1 MTFAPLRGL
10 PSVERLNDGRPL
22 LGQRT
27 RILTQLL
34 GFDGWRVAEAYFE
47 APDGTRVVP
56 VGTYLPPPETRL
68 VCRMERRW
76 LSTCSQCGAR
86 CPRRHCA
93 DLKRRWNNLPCS
105 EHPVSIEYTPI
116 RVKCQR
122 CKATPMEAVPWADPY
137 QRETRRL
144 QQHLA
149 LQAASMPTVR
159 VAAQYGLSWSTVRRA
174 ESMAIARWE
183 AQRPKVGLKDVGV
196 DEKYL
201 GRRHKRAE
209 KFVTIV
215 SNLQTG
221 EPIWIGYG
229 RSEETLKRWLSTL
242 NGRQKKR
249 LRLFAMDMHEAFKNA
264 VESDPKL
271 KHVAI
276 VHDPF
281 HVMKRANEAID
292 ELRRAIFFRGGDDM
306 RALGRGTRW
315 LFLRAWER
323 NTPGQQSDLK
333 ALLDCNAKLAAAYQ
347 IKEELRGVLAAPNQT
362 AMAKGMSRILRRTQ
376 RKANV
381 EMRKLHDSL
390 RRHLPRILALGK
402 YRPPVGRIEALN
414 NNWETLVRQARG
426 VRDYEY
432 LRRKLCFL
440 AVNPLRRAVG
450 VRAFLA
456 LSRTPTTKLAAVA

>member
-1 MTFAPLRGL
+1 MT
-10 PSVERLNDGRPL
+10 
-22 LGQRT
+22 
-27 RILTQLL
+27 
-34 GFDGWRVAEAYFE
+34 EAYFE
-47 APDGTRVVP
+47 APDGTRIIP
-56 VGTYLPPPETRL
+56 LGTYLPPAEARL
-68 VCRMERRW
+68 VCRVERRW
-76 LSTCSQCGAR
+76 LATCSQCGAICR
-86 CPRRHCA
+86 KRHC
-93 DLKRRWNNLPCS
+93 DDVTRRWRDLPCS

-116 RVKCQR
+116 RVKCHR
-122 CKATPMEAVPWADPY
+122 CEGTPVEAVPWADPG
-137 QRETRRL
+137 QRQTRRL

-149 LQAASMPTVR
+149 LQAASMPTMR

-183 AQRPKVGLKDVGV
+183 AQRPKPRLKDIGV

-201 GRRHKRAE
+201 GRRHKRDE
-209 KFVTIV
+209 KFITIV

-221 EPIWIGYG
+221 EPVWIGYG
-229 RSEETLKRWLSTL
+229 RSEETLKLWLKTL
-242 NGRQKKR
+242 KGRQKKR

-292 ELRRAIFFRGGDDM
+292 ELRRAIFFRAGDDM

-323 NTPGQQSDLK
+323 CTPGQQSNLK

-347 IKEELRGVLAAPNQT
+347 IKEELRGVLAAPDEVS
-362 AMAKGMSRILRRTQ
+362 MAKGMSRILRRTQ

-381 EMRKLHDSL
+381 QMRKLHDSL

-440 AVNPLRRAVG
+440 VVNPLRSEAG
-450 VRAFLA
+450 VRTFLA
-456 LSRTPTTKLAAVA
+456 LGSVPMRKLAAAA